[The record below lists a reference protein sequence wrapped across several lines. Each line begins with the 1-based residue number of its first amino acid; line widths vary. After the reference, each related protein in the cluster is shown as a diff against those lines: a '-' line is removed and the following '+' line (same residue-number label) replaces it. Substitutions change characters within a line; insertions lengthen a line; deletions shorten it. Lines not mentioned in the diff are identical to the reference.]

1 MPAKLAILDLTS
13 FSWTSIWC
21 SGQALHELVGGS
33 TGKTVLAGASD
44 DVVEGWKLVIEGV
57 GMFVDVI
64 EISTE
69 VGAEE
74 VGVEWVLADSS
85 LDEMDSCVIE
95 SIVAGKIDDCVTED
109 ERGLMTGEFGRE
121 EVIKVSGVV
130 ELRMKEGTVDD

>member
-1 MPAKLAILDLTS
+1 M
-13 FSWTSIWC
+13 
-21 SGQALHELVGGS
+21 
-33 TGKTVLAGASD
+33 GASD

-85 LDEMDSCVIE
+85 LDEMNSCVIE
-95 SIVAGKIDDCVTED
+95 SIVAGKIDNCVIED
-109 ERGLMTGEFGRE
+109 ERGLMTGESGRE